1 MERIHQQVKPIF
13 DQLKSK
19 PNVEFEFRLG
29 KKNTDMFDTNVGK
42 ETFEK
47 LLEGLKKFSVWEKIS
62 QENTSVY
69 YKGDTR
75 MIINDDTDEMTCM
88 KKTKI
93 KKFDVVLED
102 QPYDVRFCVS
112 NEIPVESSE
121 DEVMDYMRVKKR
133 TSFVRK
139 NLSIDLTVV
148 TGQPDD
154 LDDEADETYEVELEI
169 IDPKKITSDN
179 QLFNMIF
186 KIQCL
191 LNILDD

>member
-47 LLEGLKKFSVWEKIS
+47 ILEGLKKFSEWEKVFE
-62 QENTSVY
+62 QNTSVY
-69 YKGDTR
+69 YKGNTR
-75 MIINDDTDEMTCM
+75 MIMDDDTEEMTCM
-88 KKTKI
+88 KKTKL
-93 KKFDVVLED
+93 KKLDFILEG
-102 QPYDVRFCVS
+102 QPYDIRFCAS
-112 NEIPVESSE
+112 NEIPVDPSE
-121 DEVMDYMRVKKR
+121 DEVMDYMRVKRR

-139 NLSIDLTVV
+139 NLTIDLTVV

-154 LDDEADETYEVELEI
+154 LDDEEDETYEVELEI
-169 IDPKKITSDN
+169 IDPHKVSGDN
-179 QLFNMIF
+179 QLFNLIY

-191 LNILDD
+191 LNILSD

>member
-75 MIINDDTDEMTCM
+75 MIINDDTDEMKCM

-121 DEVMDYMRVKKR
+121 DEVMDYMRMKKR

>member
-121 DEVMDYMRVKKR
+121 DEVMDYMRMKKR

>member
-1 MERIHQQVKPIF
+1 MERIHNQVKPIF
-13 DQLKSK
+13 EQLKSK

-42 ETFEK
+42 ETFDK
-47 LLEGLKKFSVWEKIS
+47 LLDGLKKFQGWEKVS
-62 QENTSVY
+62 EHNTSVY
-69 YKGDTR
+69 YKGNNR
-75 MIINDDTDEMTCM
+75 MIMDDDTDEMSCM

-93 KKFDVVLED
+93 KKFDVVLEN
-102 QPYDVRFCVS
+102 QSYDIRFCAS
-112 NEIPVESSE
+112 NEIPVDPSE
-121 DEVMDYMRVKKR
+121 DEVMDYMRVKRR

-139 NLSIDLTVV
+139 NLSIDLTIV

-169 IDPKKITSDN
+169 IDPKKVTGDN
-179 QLFNMIF
+179 QLFNMIY

-191 LNILDD
+191 LNILTD

>member
-75 MIINDDTDEMTCM
+75 MIINDVTDEMTCM

-121 DEVMDYMRVKKR
+121 DEVMDYMRMKKR

>member
-121 DEVMDYMRVKKR
+121 DEVMDYMRMKKR

-139 NLSIDLTVV
+139 NLSIDLTIV

-169 IDPKKITSDN
+169 IDPKNITSDN

>member
-47 LLEGLKKFSVWEKIS
+47 LLEGLKKFSDWEKVLE
-62 QENTSVY
+62 QNTSVY

-75 MIINDDTDEMTCM
+75 MIMDDDTEEMTCM

-93 KKFDVVLED
+93 KKFDVVLEG
-102 QPYDVRFCVS
+102 QPYDVRFCAS
-112 NEIPVESSE
+112 NEIPVEPSE
-121 DEVMDYMRVKKR
+121 DEVMDYMRIKKR
-133 TSFVRK
+133 ISFVRK

-154 LDDEADETYEVELEI
+154 LDDEEDETYEVELEI
-169 IDPKKITSDN
+169 LEPKKVTGDN
-179 QLFNMIF
+179 QLFNLIY

-191 LNILDD
+191 LNILSD